1 VPPHSTL
8 AVRRVTE
15 IGLSVARYLGEAVA
29 VSRDHP
35 VVISKFIE
43 GAREVD
49 FDAVAQDGK
58 LVCYAVSKHIEQA
71 GVHSGDAT
79 LVLPARGL
87 EDEVQE
93 KIVAIGE
100 KIAKALKISGPM
112 NCQFIVS
119 DDGSIK
125 VCCEYW

>member
-1 VPPHSTL
+1 MCSW
-8 AVRRVTE
+8 R
-15 IGLSVARYLGEAVA
+15 GNNRYLGEAVA

-35 VVISKFIE
+35 VVISKFIQ
-43 GAREVD
+43 GAREID
-49 FDAVAQDGK
+49 FDAVAQDGR
-58 LVCYAVSKHIEQA
+58 LVCYAVSKHVEQA

-87 EDEVQE
+87 EEDVSE
-93 KIVAIGE
+93 KIVKIGE

-119 DDGSIK
+119 ADGSIK
-125 VCCEYW
+125 VRPVFLV